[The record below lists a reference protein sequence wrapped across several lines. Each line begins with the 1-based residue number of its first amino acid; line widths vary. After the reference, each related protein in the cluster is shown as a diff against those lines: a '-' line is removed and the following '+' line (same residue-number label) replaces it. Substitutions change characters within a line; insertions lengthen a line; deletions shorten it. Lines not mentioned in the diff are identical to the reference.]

1 MLTATAT
8 AVPTHQYGGR
18 PGKFA
23 GGRSRGG
30 SRGEGEEAASDV
42 RSTVGDDYWRYEPRR
57 VQSLPL
63 LLMQKGD
70 PRMVSVENLE
80 ALEFIDSSG
89 LAALV
94 HARQHAR
101 RAGFDLLLAAP
112 QPQVLRMLTITR
124 LTDVFAVGAR
134 VDEAAGLAGRIPLV
148 AAPAAGNAALPTMTS
163 HTPREV
169 LAAGD
174 AA

>member
-8 AVPTHQYGGR
+8 AVPAHEYGGR

-23 GGRSRGG
+23 GGRQPGRRRRGSFRCSEYSRSWLLAIRAGTG
-30 SRGEGEEAASDV
+30 Q
-42 RSTVGDDYWRYEPRR
+42 T
-57 VQSLPL
+57 LPL
-63 LLMQKGD
+63 LLMQQGD

-89 LAALV
+89 LAALM
-94 HARQHAR
+94 HARQHAL

-112 QPQVLRMLTITR
+112 QPQVLRMLAITW
-124 LTDVFAVGAR
+124 LTDVFAVRAR
-134 VDEAAGLAGRIPLV
+134 IDEAAGLAGRIPLV
-148 AAPAAGNAALPTMTS
+148 AAPAAGNCALPTMTS

-169 LAAGD
+169 LAPGE